1 MNIVA
6 EVEQQLKNEIEAA
19 ILKAE
24 LASKEEM
31 PEIILE
37 TPKEKEHGDYATNMA
52 MQLARIAKKAP
63 KQIAEEIVE
72 QIDTGQAS
80 VKKIDIA
87 GPGFINFFMDQS
99 FLTKVVTEIN
109 EAKSQYGKSDHGAG
123 KKFKSN
129 LYLPIRPEHSTWVM
143 PVVRLT
149 EMRSQ
154 TSWRKQATKLIASI
168 ISTMREIK
176 SIC

>member
-52 MQLARIAKKAP
+52 MQLARIAKKRRNKLP
-63 KQIAEEIVE
+63 K
-72 QIDTGQAS
+72 
-80 VKKIDIA
+80 
-87 GPGFINFFMDQS
+87 
-99 FLTKVVTEIN
+99 
-109 EAKSQYGKSDHGAG
+109 KS
-123 KKFKSN
+123 
-129 LYLPIRPEHSTWVM
+129 
-143 PVVRLT
+143 
-149 EMRSQ
+149 
-154 TSWRKQATKLIASI
+154 
-168 ISTMREIK
+168 
-176 SIC
+176 